1 MSKKKLSIIISVF
14 NEEKTIIPILKR
26 INETNDNKTEYEV
39 IVINDGS
46 NDKTSNLLN
55 SNKNLLNH
63 LIDNKENFGKGYA
76 IKKGLEIATGDY
88 IIFQDGDL
96 EYDPIDFRKFISV
109 IGKFDADVILG
120 SRFQYNEYTRSHN
133 ILNKLGNYIITLTFN
148 ILYNT
153 TFTDIYCCHLC
164 FKKDLLNVNSLQS
177 NGFEQHAEILCKV
190 IRRGSKFFEVPTNYN
205 GRTTTDGKKIRFYH
219 IFPVLIKILTERIKN
234 N

>member
-14 NEEKTIIPILKR
+14 NEEKTVIPILKR
-26 INETNDNKTEYEV
+26 INETNDNKIEYEV

-46 NDKTSNLLN
+46 NDQTSNLLN

-76 IKKGLEIATGDY
+76 IKRGLEIATGDY
-88 IIFQDGDL
+88 IIFQDGDS

-109 IGKFDADVILG
+109 IEKFDADVILG

-164 FKKDLLNVNSLQS
+164 FKKELLNINSLQS

-205 GRTTTDGKKIRFYH
+205 GRTAIDGKKIRFYH